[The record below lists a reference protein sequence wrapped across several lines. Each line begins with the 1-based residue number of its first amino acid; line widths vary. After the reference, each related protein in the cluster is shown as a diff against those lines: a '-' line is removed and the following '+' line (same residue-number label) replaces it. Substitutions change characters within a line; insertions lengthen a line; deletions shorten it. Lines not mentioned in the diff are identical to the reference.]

1 MKNLIY
7 GVVLFI
13 VGQSMI
19 WFQTNGQFIWPWFKR
34 NPLLVSLLAGT
45 TISYMFIVATRN
57 VAEYYDGL
65 LWPGRFIAF
74 GTGMVS
80 FTFLTWYLLGEGLS
94 TKTMVSLMLALTL
107 VTIQIVWK

>member
-7 GVVLFI
+7 GTLLFI

-34 NPLLVSLLAGT
+34 NPLAVSIIAGT
-45 TISYMFIVATRN
+45 IISYIFIIATRMI
-57 VAEYYDGL
+57 ADYYGGL

-74 GTGMVS
+74 GSGIIG
-80 FTFLTWYLLGEGLS
+80 FTFLTWHFMNEGI
-94 TKTMVSLMLALTL
+94 TVKTAISLTLALSL
-107 VTIQIVWK
+107 VSIQILWK

>member
-80 FTFLTWYLLGEGLS
+80 FTFLTWYLLGEGLT

>member
-1 MKNLIY
+1 MRNLIY
-7 GVVLFI
+7 GILLFI
-13 VGQSMI
+13 VGQSLI

-34 NPLLVSLLAGT
+34 NPLIVSLVAGT
-45 TISYMFIVATRN
+45 TISYMFIIATRS
-57 VAEYYDGL
+57 VAEYYGGL

-80 FTFLTWYLLGEGLS
+80 FSILTWYILGEGLS
-94 TKTMVSLMLALTL
+94 TKTVISLMLALTL

>member
-1 MKNLIY
+1 MRNLIY
-7 GVVLFI
+7 GLILFLT
-13 VGQSMI
+13 GQSMI

-34 NPLLVSLLAGT
+34 NPFLVSLIAGT
-45 TISYMFIVATRN
+45 IISYMFIIATRY
-57 VAEYYDGL
+57 VANYYDGL

-80 FTFLTWYLLGEGLS
+80 FTFLTWYFLGEGLS
-94 TKTMVSLMLALTL
+94 TKTLVSLMLALTL

>member
-1 MKNLIY
+1 MRNLIY
-7 GVVLFI
+7 GILLFI
-13 VGQSMI
+13 VGQSLI

-34 NPLLVSLLAGT
+34 NPLIVSLAAGT
-45 TISYMFIVATRN
+45 TISYMFIIATRT
-57 VAEYYDGL
+57 VAEHYEGL

-80 FTFLTWYLLGEGLS
+80 FALLTWYFLGEGLS
-94 TKTMVSLMLALTL
+94 TKTLVSLMLALTL